1 LSSAAVGV
9 GFLGEPWGIAHA
21 AALLLAVLAVG
32 MVTRPERVAHEARPA
47 EREGPGQTP
56 RPPDGT

>member
-1 LSSAAVGV
+1 VGV

-32 MVTRPERVAHEARPA
+32 MVTRPEPVAHEARPA